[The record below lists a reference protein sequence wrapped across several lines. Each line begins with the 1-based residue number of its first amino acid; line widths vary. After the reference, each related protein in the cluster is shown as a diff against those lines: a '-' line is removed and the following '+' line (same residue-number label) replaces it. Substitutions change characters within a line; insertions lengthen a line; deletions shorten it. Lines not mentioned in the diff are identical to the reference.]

1 MKEGDLVR
9 MTYTSPPRRGI
20 LIERVQDP
28 FLGMTNKVFT
38 VLWENGTIARA
49 VWEYDLELINES
61 G

>member
-1 MKEGDLVR
+1 MSVGDLVQAAFD
-9 MTYTSPPRRGI
+9 SNRRGI

-38 VLWENGTIARA
+38 VLWENGTIGNA

>member
-1 MKEGDLVR
+1 
-9 MTYTSPPRRGI
+9 

>member
-1 MKEGDLVR
+1 VKEGDLVR
-9 MTYTSPPRRGI
+9 TTYSSPRHGI

-38 VLWENGTIARA
+38 VLWENGTIGSA

-61 G
+61 R